1 MFKLLKLVD
10 AAISSFISQQ
20 NPIRIFVYE
29 INFTFFMSFFRRI
42 VSNEAGKI
50 DRDLDDIV

>member
-1 MFKLLKLVD
+1 MLQFHM
-10 AAISSFISQQ
+10 ISYETQQ

-29 INFTFFMSFFRRI
+29 INFTLFMSFFRRL